1 MANHAER
8 VAGGREPKLV
18 VVSARADQ
26 LADLDVKYCRCCTYW
41 ETTGAYPRREPRSTL
56 EHKKRDWYRQE
67 GVGGKIA
74 YLASQAV
81 GYAQY
86 GPAAAFPR
94 VAEYAAG
101 PPNEDALFLG
111 CLFVMAGARGKGIG
125 RALIEAVEA
134 EAAQCRYPAI
144 ETFARRGSANNP
156 SGPLGFYLN
165 RGYEVILGD
174 AQFPLVRKVLA
185 QSSS

>member
-1 MANHAER
+1 MANHSGRA
-8 VAGGREPKLV
+8 AAGREPRLV
-18 VVSARADQ
+18 VVSAHPDQ
-26 LADLDVKYCRCCTYW
+26 LADLDVKYCRYCAYW
-41 ETTGAYPRREPRSTL
+41 ETTGTYPRAEPRSIL
-56 EHKKRDWYRQE
+56 EHRKRDCYRQQ

-74 YLASQAV
+74 YLTNQAV

-101 PPNEDALFLG
+101 PPTADALFLA
-111 CLFVMAGARGKGIG
+111 CLFVLPGARGKGIG

-134 EAAQCRYPAI
+134 EAAHSGRPAV
-144 ETFARRGSANNP
+144 ETFARRGSPNNP

-174 AQFPLVRKVLA
+174 AEFPLVRKVVA
-185 QSSS
+185 G

>member
-1 MANHAER
+1 MNHAGGTA
-8 VAGGREPKLV
+8 AGRQPRLV
-18 VVSARADQ
+18 VVSAHADH
-26 LADLDVKYCRCCTYW
+26 LADLDVKYCRYCAYW
-41 ETTGAYPRREPRSTL
+41 ETTGAYPRAEPRSTL
-56 EHKKRDWYRQE
+56 EHRKRDWYRQE
-67 GVGGKIA
+67 RVGGKIA
-74 YLASQAV
+74 YLANQAV

-101 PPNEDALFLG
+101 PPSEDALFLG

-134 EAAQCRYPAI
+134 EAAQSSYPAI
-144 ETFARRGSANNP
+144 ETFARRGSSNNP
-156 SGPLGFYLN
+156 AGPLGFYLN

-185 QSSS
+185 QSPA